1 MSKKAKPKRGSER
14 PQSGRTIH
22 ENINPETG
30 KCEDNSLYVFQ
41 RDKISF
47 DLTIKELPWTEN
59 QKNIIARF
67 LDKGTKVLLL
77 KGPAGTSKA
86 QPLDAKILTPNGW
99 TTMGELKVDDYV
111 ISVHGTPIKVL
122 SIHPQGEKEVYK
134 VTFSDGSYTECCD
147 DHLWSVKTEHHR
159 NYIKKENGK
168 KIKAEHEGIV
178 LPLKEI
184 KTKLLA
190 RGNRKNFS
198 IPIVN
203 AVNFDNKKY
212 IIHPYL
218 LGALIGDGGLTHGV
232 RFSSNDENIINK
244 IKTLLP
250 ENHSLNHVDKC
261 DYRIVGDN
269 KNNLILKEIKN
280 LNLFGKLSEE
290 KFIPKEYLF
299 LDVDSRIELLRGLMD
314 TDGHVS
320 GGGHSCVFTT
330 TSEQL
335 KNDFTELV
343 NSLGG
348 IVKTT
353 KYKNYFKYKGIK
365 KQGLDSYCNH
375 ISLPPNINPFFLE
388 RKAKKVVPKTKYK
401 PVRYI
406 TSVELVGRKECQCI
420 LVDHPKHL
428 YVTDNYIVT
437 HNTTLAMYCGLTL
450 LNRRRISDMVLVRSA
465 VESSDSK
472 LGFLPGTLDE
482 KIAVYLTPFH
492 DKFEELLCKAQL
504 DRLQKDNRLT
514 ICPINFA
521 RGLHFSAKFVCADE
535 VQNFSRR
542 EIHTLM
548 SRIGEF
554 SKVFLCGDPEQSDL
568 PTGKSGFNKVFE
580 LFNNDEAKEQGIF
593 CMELTEDD
601 IVRSELC
608 RFITHKFK
616 ELQLAVQAEE
626 ANKQQHHKENK
637 HTEERNS
644 WKPSDIK

>member
-1 MSKKAKPKRGSER
+1 MSKKMRPKRGSDR
-14 PQSGRTIH
+14 PQSGRTR
-22 ENINPETG
+22 NVTSTPEVG
-30 KCEDNSLYVFQ
+30 KQDDNSPYVFQ

-47 DLTIKELPWTEN
+47 DLSIKNLPWTN
-59 QKNIIARF
+59 KQKEIIARF

-86 QPLDAKILTPNGW
+86 QPLDSKILTPSGW
-99 TTMGELKVDDYV
+99 ITMGELKVNDEV
-111 ISVHGTPIKVL
+111 ISSEGTPIKVL
-122 SIHPQGEKEVYK
+122 SIHPQGNKDVYK
-134 VTFSDGSYTECCD
+134 VSFSDGSHTECCD

-159 NYIKKENGK
+159 NYRKKQNGK
-168 KIKAEHEGIV
+168 KIKHEHDGVV

-184 KTKLLA
+184 KTNLIG
-190 RGNRKNFS
+190 RGGRKNFS

-203 AVNFDNKKY
+203 PIQFFKKPH

-218 LGALIGDGGLTHGV
+218 MGALLGDGGLTHGIK
-232 RFSSNDENIINK
+232 FSSNDEDIIDK
-244 IKTLLP
+244 IKTILP
-250 ENHSLNHVDKC
+250 VGHTINHINKY
-261 DYRIVGDN
+261 DYRIIG
-269 KNNLILKEIKN
+269 NNRNNSILNAIKEF
-280 LNLFGKLSEE
+280 NLFGKLSEE
-290 KFIPKEYLF
+290 KFIPKEYLYS
-299 LDVDSRIELLRGLMD
+299 DINSRIELLRGLMD

-320 GGGHSCVFTT
+320 NKGVSCVFTT
-330 TSEQL
+330 TSENL

-348 IVKTT
+348 IVKTV
-353 KYKNYFKYKGIK
+353 KNKNYFNYKGIK

-375 ISLPPNINPFFLE
+375 ISLPPNINPFFIE
-388 RKAKKVVPKTKYK
+388 RKAKKVVSKTKYK

-406 TSVELVGRKECQCI
+406 TSVELIGKKECQCI

-450 LNRRRISDMVLVRSA
+450 LNMRRISDMVLVRSA

-504 DRLQKDNRLT
+504 DKLQKDNRLT

-535 VQNFSRR
+535 VQNFSKK

-568 PTGKSGFNKVFE
+568 PYGKSGFDKVYN
-580 LFNNDEAKEQGIF
+580 LFDNDEAKEQGIF
-593 CMELTEDD
+593 CMELGEED
-601 IVRSELC
+601 IVRSVLC

-616 ELQLAVQAEE
+616 ELYLFDQHKDA
-626 ANKQQHHKENK
+626 QQHQLYKENQHK
-637 HTEERNS
+637 DS
-644 WKPSDIK
+644 WKPSEGK